1 MLASFP
7 LSPSKKLEQSGNWT
21 DGEERMIDRIKAT
34 LPDAELA
41 LWAMEGFGVEGKWGG
56 GGGRKG
62 EKAVHQRHV
71 CVNVCV
77 YGGEETKANYIV
89 AHGAP
94 HGQKCAFGDN

>member
-41 LWAMEGFGVEGKWGG
+41 LWAMEVFGVEGEWGEG
-56 GGGRKG
+56 GERVRKQSISG
-62 EKAVHQRHV
+62 M